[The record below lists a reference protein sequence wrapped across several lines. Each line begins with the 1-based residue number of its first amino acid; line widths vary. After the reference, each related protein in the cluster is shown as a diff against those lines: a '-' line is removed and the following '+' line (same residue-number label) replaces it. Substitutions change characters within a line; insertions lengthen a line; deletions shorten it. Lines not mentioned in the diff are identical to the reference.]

1 LVLFLPMQQIPA
13 DVKALFAAWGAKGGA
28 AKTEAKKEAARKN
41 GLLAHKDRRQTTK
54 VTAKPRN

>member
-1 LVLFLPMQQIPA
+1 MQQIPA

>member
-1 LVLFLPMQQIPA
+1 MQQIPA

-41 GLLAHKDRRQTTK
+41 GLLAHRDRRQQ
-54 VTAKPRN
+54 VAKKK